1 MLRQESGYAQKTIRR
16 FRLTVSGAPEVAFQ
30 SLEPGS
36 LPPPYDG
43 LAAAYR
49 EFEYLI
55 GLPEDQRTE
64 EQATTIRH
72 RFRPNHWPPWQPNEA
87 RFAELAEQRR
97 EIEAEVPTTMIMREM
112 EEPRPTFV
120 LRRGEYNQQTDEVSP
135 AVPSFLPPIPEEL
148 PKNRLGLA
156 RWLVSEEHPLTAR
169 VTANRMW
176 QRFFGRGLVGTSG
189 DFGSQGEWP
198 SRFRLDAEV
207 IRDGALA
214 AAALLRVGEQP
225 VDESIP
231 AAELAAWS
239 VAASALLNLD
249 EAVTRL

>member
-1 MLRQESGYAQKTIRR
+1 M
-16 FRLTVSGAPEVAFQ
+16 
-30 SLEPGS
+30 
-36 LPPPYDG
+36 
-43 LAAAYR
+43 
-49 EFEYLI
+49 
-55 GLPEDQRTE
+55 
-64 EQATTIRH
+64 
-72 RFRPNHWPPWQPNEA
+72 
-87 RFAELAEQRR
+87 
-97 EIEAEVPTTMIMREM
+97 PTTMIMREM

-156 RWLVSEEHPLTAR
+156 RWLVSEEHPLTTR

-214 AAALLRVGEQP
+214 AAGLLVEKLGGPSVKPYQPPGLWREIGYESRGRFTAGIFKQDEGDALYRRSLYTFWKRTVPPPLCSGWVSNRWTRAFRTRNSRP
-225 VDESIP
+225 G
-231 AAELAAWS
+231 AWRR
-239 VAASALLNLD
+239 APY
-249 EAVTRL
+249 

>member
-1 MLRQESGYAQKTIRR
+1 MLTRR
-16 FRLTVSGAPEVAFQ
+16 CPTAKS
-30 SLEPGS
+30 
-36 LPPPYDG
+36 
-43 LAAAYR
+43 
-49 EFEYLI
+49 
-55 GLPEDQRTE
+55 
-64 EQATTIRH
+64 
-72 RFRPNHWPPWQPNEA
+72 RFW
-87 RFAELAEQRR
+87 EQRR

-214 AAALLRVGEQP
+214 ATALLRVGEQP

-231 AAELAAWS
+231 DAELAAWS